1 MWTRSRSRSGSI
13 RAGIRDFF
21 GESAEVGA
29 RLESGGPSIAGR
41 VQSSYVPPQPPK
53 DFSVDADVVAA
64 TAAPVT
70 GVSGAATRRSAF
82 GEESLIVAQAHGIL
96 TGKSSPSWPEF
107 GSAYFAAHHP
117 HVSTVNTEYYELP
130 LPRVAAVRNPARAHN
145 LVRRMKTAAQ
155 YRVEMR
161 DTPAELAFVSHSN
174 GAVLALQ
181 AVRELIR
188 DGIAVRS
195 LIMIAPAVR
204 TKSTTREVAA
214 WLESGMLGYA
224 LLVRPMADTLIGSI
238 GKNWRTKLIAWPWGS
253 LGIDGWAE
261 DDRHR
266 WQQTIDLPS
275 MGHTDPVAPATRL
288 WLYDTIISPALCLR
302 AWGDIRPN
310 GEVAA

>member
-1 MWTRSRSRSGSI
+1 M
-13 RAGIRDFF
+13 
-21 GESAEVGA
+21 
-29 RLESGGPSIAGR
+29 
-41 VQSSYVPPQPPK
+41 
-53 DFSVDADVVAA
+53 
-64 TAAPVT
+64 T
-70 GVSGAATRRSAF
+70 GVSGAATRRSGH

-107 GSAYFAAHHP
+107 GSAYFAANHP

-130 LPRVAAVRNPARAHN
+130 LPRVAALRNPARSHN

-174 GAVLALQ
+174 GGVLALQ
-181 AVRELIR
+181 AIRELIR

-224 LLVRPMADTLIGSI
+224 LLVRPMADTLIGGIS
-238 GKNWRTKLIAWPWGS
+238 KNWRTKMLAWPWGS
-253 LGIDGWAE
+253 LGIDGWATE
-261 DDRHR
+261 EF
-266 WQQTIDLPS
+266 QVQGSKFQVPETIDLPA
-275 MGHTDPVAPATRL
+275 MGHTDPVAPKTRL
-288 WLYDTIISPALCLR
+288 WLYDSIIAPALGLCP
-302 AWGDIRPN
+302 WGEVQPN
-310 GEVAA
+310 GEVEV